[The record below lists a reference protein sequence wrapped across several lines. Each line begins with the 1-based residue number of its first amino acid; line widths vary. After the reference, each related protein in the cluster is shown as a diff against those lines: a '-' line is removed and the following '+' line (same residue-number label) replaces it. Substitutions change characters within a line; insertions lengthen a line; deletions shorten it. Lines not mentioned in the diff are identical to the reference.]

1 MLTNLKKINTLIA
14 IIVFSMVAISV
25 CGQAKLERL
34 QSLYDNR
41 NFEEVIEQANLKDT
55 LELAM
60 ADRARF
66 LYLLGSAYGGINSE
80 DKELFYLIKSRDNYK
95 EIDSTDQVDKISI
108 QIIRVLAS
116 NSLNIEEVKKEI
128 EYYLDYAS
136 KQKNTILL
144 RDAYMQL
151 GRILY
156 VPNPKEALKYFYKAF
171 SENEKMDDDLYE
183 ADILSSLGVC
193 YATDAI
199 MKPDSSLVMYE
210 RAYDIYKRYNKDDN
224 IAKVIIN
231 RGVAY
236 FKKEEYDKSLQQ
248 YYIADTF
255 DIKENR
261 KLIKSYIQFYLGNTY
276 KAMGDYEN
284 ALNAYEKEKTYL
296 DSLNIEDQQTAIK
309 DIETKYKTKEKE
321 LENQKLAG
329 EVKVKNIVL
338 FAISGLLVLLLV
350 IGFLVINY
358 ISKKRKIAEQEKT
371 IESQKMET
379 LLREQELHEIDVMLE
394 SQEKER
400 QRIAN
405 DLHDNLGSLLSALK
419 LNFNILGKKE
429 REDGVSKKL
438 YEKTEELINETYVQV
453 RNISH
458 LKNLGVVGN
467 EGLLVAVKKMAEKMS
482 VINRLQFKVI
492 PFGLNERL
500 ESNLEITLFRMIQ
513 ELSSNIIKHSEA
525 TEVTIYLTQ
534 HHNHQLNVMIE
545 DNGKGFDTAALKDE
559 NTGIGLKNIEKKVEQ
574 LGGTFTIDS
583 MASKGTTII
592 IDIPL

>member
-25 CGQAKLERL
+25 CAQAKLERL
-34 QSLYDNR
+34 QSLYDDR

-55 LELAM
+55 LALAM

-136 KQKNTILL
+136 KQKNTTLL

-236 FKKEEYDKSLQQ
+236 FKKGEYEKSLQQ